1 MISLENVLSHKH
13 LIGVIKK
20 NFSCLFCDQLVLADI
35 SFLALNLFSWLF
47 CQLKEEESPVG
58 EFFFWKY
65 VSITVLLATVRCFHL
80 DCSHAL
86 TGSRL

>member
-1 MISLENVLSHKH
+1 MISPENVLSHKH
-13 LIGVIKK
+13 LIRIIKK
-20 NFSCLFCDQLVLADI
+20 TFFLAFCDQLVLADI

-58 EFFFWKY
+58 EFFWKY
-65 VSITVLLATVRCFHL
+65 VSITVLLATARCFHL